1 MPIQV
6 THAIRSMEFRNSN
19 KFTYDTTPFENERL
33 VPNIDDEGNISNTL
47 VLLNNVQTNMGIL

>member
-1 MPIQV
+1 
-6 THAIRSMEFRNSN
+6 MEFRNSN